1 VRALAEFI
9 IIQTLNGL
17 VYGVF
22 LFTMALGL
30 SLIFGL
36 MGLVNLAHGSFFLLG
51 AYLGLTIWRLTG
63 NFWAAFFIA
72 PITSGVIGIILEKI
86 WFTRFYQRS
95 HTDHVLLTLGLSFVF
110 ADIAKFF
117 WGVKI
122 EALPKPSL
130 LNGSIN
136 IIGTQFPIYRIFVI
150 SLGIVLFLL
159 TWLFIS
165 RTKIGALIR
174 AAVLDRDMVIGL
186 GYNVRAIFTVMFGI
200 GVFLAAFGGILAAP
214 ITSIYIGLDLEI
226 LIIALI
232 VVTVGGLG
240 NIHSVFWASLLIG
253 LSETFG
259 KTLFPELAMFL
270 NFIIMAF
277 VLIIRSYG
285 QPDVEEHLQ

>member
-1 VRALAEFI
+1 
-9 IIQTLNGL
+9 
-17 VYGVF
+17 
-22 LFTMALGL
+22 MALGL